1 MQTLISRST
10 IAATTALAC
19 VLALGGAT
27 SAFAGVTGCSAS
39 GGKQEGGAVVGAVLG
54 GLIGNKIG
62 GHNATGETVAGVAL
76 GAAAG
81 SAIGCEAQKGKQ
93 QARYNNDRG
102 DTYSRDGYRLSSD
115 VQSARYNKIGRPFVA
130 EQTVNL
136 RAAPTTNSAR
146 VGRLGSGE
154 RFQAMAGV
162 RGSDWILVGQNGVG
176 VGYVRRDFVSPLG
189 DRYAGQR

>member
-1 MQTLISRST
+1 MRTLISKNT

-19 VLALGGAT
+19 VFAMGSAT

-39 GGKQEGGAVVGAVLG
+39 GSTQEGGAVVGAVLG

-62 GHNATGETVAGVAL
+62 GRNAAGETVAGVAL

-93 QARYNNDRG
+93 AR
-102 DTYSRDGYRLSSD
+102 SGYRNGSTYTHNGYRISSD
-115 VQSARYNKIGRPFVA
+115 VQSARYNRIGQPFVA
-130 EQTVNL
+130 ERTVNL
-136 RAAPTTNSAR
+136 RAAPTSASAR

-162 RGSDWILVGQNGVG
+162 RGSDWILVGQNGTG
-176 VGYVRRDFVSPLG
+176 IGYVRRDFVSAVG
-189 DRYAGQR
+189 Y